1 MVVRAG
7 PLVDDVFH
15 VEVLGE
21 VGAGET
27 PGTVV
32 SQGHGGET
40 TCEEKVLEFVDNDSR

>member
-7 PLVDDVFH
+7 PLVDDVLH

-40 TCEEKVLEFVDNDSR
+40 TCEEKVLEFVDNDSC